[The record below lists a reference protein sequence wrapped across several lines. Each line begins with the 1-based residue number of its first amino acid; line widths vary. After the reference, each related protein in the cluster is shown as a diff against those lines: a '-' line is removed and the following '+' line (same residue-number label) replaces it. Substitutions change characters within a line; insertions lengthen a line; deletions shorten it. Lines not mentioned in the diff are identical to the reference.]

1 MSVPAAPQHQPYRD
15 SAIGDVIIRTSDGV
29 CPVIDASPVFADMFA
44 LGREAAAA
52 DGEKPDI
59 ALLPFCHL
67 AEEPPITLDDIS
79 LLLEAG
85 RKYRMVAVTWQFL
98 YEKPFAVYTLACMTG
113 VPRVAALA
121 ARRTLAGPLYLEY
134 AKEYRYVS
142 GLALYNLLDFR
153 RRCGIAAAD
162 VVSITSSNQV
172 PAWMQSSPV
181 LLDMKT
187 CGSVYFRDV
196 RGSFVAYMERL
207 HDALKL
213 CPDSSLA
220 SSTKMLSPVITSALG
235 CKSCASKIFDDTM
248 RSAKVLE
255 SKIAEA
261 IGKVELIVQA

>member
-1 MSVPAAPQHQPYRD
+1 MSIA
-15 SAIGDVIIRTSDGV
+15 GV
-29 CPVIDASPVFADMFA
+29 CPVIDASPVFADIGA
-44 LGREAAAA
+44 VW
-52 DGEKPDI
+52 EK
-59 ALLPFCHL
+59 LLPFCHL

-85 RKYRMVAVTWQFL
+85 RKYRMVAVTWRMCAYLCHPEFL

-187 CGSVYFRDV
+187 CGSGACYAAGRIVYVHATGTQFRDV